1 MCVASLTDLALQWYS
16 FLSQWS
22 AAVGEP
28 LQRLLGAQSI
38 PGLSA
43 LLLGLLGGL
52 APCQVSAN
60 AGAIAYVTQADER
73 RSPLWRV
80 VRDFLF
86 GKMAVY
92 VVLGFLAAMLGLRLP
107 TPVMALLRKLSG
119 PLMILIG
126 LYLAGW
132 LRLGDTGGARLT
144 QWLQDR
150 MPRRGSPPFWLGVAF
165 SLGFCPTMA
174 VIFFGAL
181 VPLVVKAPAGMV
193 LPVVFA
199 VGTAVPVI
207 LWALALSAGRR
218 AAGSWVRRVRSL
230 DRYVKWGAAAVFLLF
245 GLNDLL
251 LYWLV

>member
-1 MCVASLTDLALQWYS
+1 MTWFTDLALQWYAV
-16 FLSQWS
+16 LSQWS
-22 AAVGEP
+22 AAAGEP

-43 LLLGLLGGL
+43 LLLGILGGL

-60 AGAIAYVTQADER
+60 AGAIAYVAQADER
-73 RSPLWRV
+73 KTPLWRV
-80 VRDFLF
+80 ARDFLF

-92 VVLGFLAAMLGLRLP
+92 VVLGFLAAMLGLRIP
-107 TPVMALLRKLSG
+107 SPVLAWLRRLSG
-119 PLMILIG
+119 PLMIGIG

-132 LRLGDTGGARLT
+132 IRSGDTGGARVT
-144 QWLQDR
+144 EWLQQR
-150 MPRRGSPPFWLGVAF
+150 LPRRGSPPFWLGLAF

-181 VPLVVKAPAGMV
+181 VPLIIQAPAGMV

-199 VGTAVPVI
+199 VGTALPVI
-207 LWALALSAGRR
+207 LWAAALSVGRR
-218 AAGSWVRRVRSL
+218 AAGRWVRRLRSL
-230 DRYVKWGAAAVFLLF
+230 DRYVRWVAVGIFLLL
-245 GLNDLL
+245 GLNDLI